1 MLTLLFTSLLP
12 GRQPAAPAGLEPALS
27 RAIAKS
33 GAELAVAYRT
43 LDGRSEIVMGGDRVF
58 HAASTMKVPVLIE
71 LVRADLS
78 CLVYPAGS
86 AR

>member
-1 MLTLLFTSLLP
+1 MLTLLFTSLFP

-27 RAIAKS
+27 RAIGEG
-33 GAELAVAYRT
+33 GAVLAGAYRT
-43 LDGRSEIVMGGDRVF
+43 LDGRSEIVIGGDKVF
-58 HAASTMKVPVLIE
+58 HAASTLIE

-78 CLVYPAGS
+78 CLVYSAGS